1 MTISKEFR
9 ERARKALAGRYGRAL
24 GVCLVAGLIT
34 SMGASVSGSFQGEI
48 LGFHFSTAV
57 LCTWGIIGV
66 LLSIFVNIPLSVGV
80 KNYFLKNAE
89 GDTPF
94 AELFGGFKNGYGNNV
109 WVLFLAGIKL
119 VLWTLLLV
127 IPGIIKGFEY
137 AAIPYILAEN
147 PGISSKDAFALTKKI
162 MTGNKWRFF
171 KLEFSFFGWILLAC
185 LTMGIG
191 MIFLEPYMEAAFAEF
206 YREVKVS

>member
-1 MTISKEFR
+1 M
-9 ERARKALAGRYGRAL
+9 
-24 GVCLVAGLIT
+24 
-34 SMGASVSGSFQGEI
+34 
-48 LGFHFSTAV
+48 
-57 LCTWGIIGV
+57 
-66 LLSIFVNIPLSVGV
+66 
-80 KNYFLKNAE
+80 
-89 GDTPF
+89 
-94 AELFGGFKNGYGNNV
+94 